1 MINIGIYADLVERNN
16 IKTSII
22 KYLEN
27 ANIEANIN
35 YIKTLDALFHDFFQ
49 LNNKYNIIITCA
61 ENKLK
66 FIKIN
71 SVNYGKNVKKLT
83 SGILEFP
90 LSSESIDEMMLAD
103 NGHNCPHGIYEIN
116 SKKTFRLVP
125 HEDIEYFYRSNGKT
139 MVFMKNNETEEIFQT
154 KKAIKKE
161 LAEDYFVD
169 CAKGYIVNIFNI
181 KKIDKI
187 NQIITLQSDNKIP
200 ISRKKFQY
208 TFRMLIKAKCG
219 IELYNFN

>member
-1 MINIGIYADLVERNN
+1 MINIGIYADLIERNN
-16 IKTSII
+16 IKASIK
-22 KYLEN
+22 KYLKDTN
-27 ANIEANIN
+27 LEANVN
-35 YIKTLDALFHDFFQ
+35 YIRTLDELLHDFFQ
-49 LNNKYNIIITCA
+49 LNNKYNIVMTCT
-61 ENKLK
+61 EDKLM

-90 LSSESIDEMMLAD
+90 LSSEGIDEMMLAD

-125 HEDIEYFYRSNGKT
+125 HEDIEYFYRSKGKT
-139 MVFMKNNETEEIFQT
+139 MVFMRNNETEEIFQT
-154 KKAIKKE
+154 KKAIKKG

-181 KKIDKI
+181 KKIDKT
-187 NQIITLQSDNKIP
+187 NQVITLQSGNKIP
-200 ISRKKFQY
+200 ISRKKFQH
-208 TFRMLIKAKCG
+208 TFRILIKAKCG
-219 IELYNFN
+219 IKL